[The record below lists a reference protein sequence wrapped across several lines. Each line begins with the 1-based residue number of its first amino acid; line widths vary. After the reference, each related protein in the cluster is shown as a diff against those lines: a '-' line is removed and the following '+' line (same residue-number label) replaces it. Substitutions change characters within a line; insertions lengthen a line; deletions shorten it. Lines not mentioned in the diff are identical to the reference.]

1 MKFKDLLEET
11 YAAVTVNKVRSG
23 LTILGIVI
31 GVGSV
36 IGMISIGQGAQAS
49 VESSIQSIGANLI
62 TVQPGQQRSI
72 GTTVR
77 SGLGSAST
85 LTVADSDAI
94 TSQVSNIKTVA
105 PESDGR
111 YQVTAKGANT
121 NTQIIG
127 TTENYFT
134 IRNLELEQGAFFSAE
149 QVKNISKVAVI
160 GPTTRD
166 DLFGAG
172 ANPIGQTIK
181 IKSTQFTIVGVTKSK
196 GGSGFGNQDDRVFV
210 PLKAAQRFLSGGE
223 TLSSINVQAN
233 SALVMTQLQQD
244 ITSLLLERHKIS
256 DPTAADFTVINQA
269 DLVNAASSVTGVFTY
284 LLAAIASIS
293 LLVGGI
299 GIMNMMLTTVTERT
313 REIGLRK
320 AIGGKR
326 ADISAQFLFESLM
339 LTLIGGIAGVA
350 LGWIISF
357 AVSKF
362 ANITTQLSLQS
373 ILLAFGVSAAIGLIF
388 GYYPARRAARLN
400 PIEAL
405 RYE

>member
-1 MKFKDLLEET
+1 MNN
-11 YAAVTVNKVRSG
+11 VNFR
-23 LTILGIVI
+23 
-31 GVGSV
+31 
-36 IGMISIGQGAQAS
+36 
-49 VESSIQSIGANLI
+49 
-62 TVQPGQQRSI
+62 
-72 GTTVR
+72 
-77 SGLGSAST
+77 
-85 LTVADSDAI
+85 
-94 TSQVSNIKTVA
+94 
-105 PESDGR
+105 
-111 YQVTAKGANT
+111 
-121 NTQIIG
+121 II
-127 TTENYFT
+127 
-134 IRNLELEQGAFFSAE
+134 
-149 QVKNISKVAVI
+149 
-160 GPTTRD
+160 
-166 DLFGAG
+166 
-172 ANPIGQTIK
+172 
-181 IKSTQFTIVGVTKSK
+181 GVTKSK